1 MNISNYKYKVEL
13 HAHTSPV
20 SSCSDL
26 SAERIIELL
35 SEHNTSAVVIT
46 NHFWPG
52 FFENGDKD
60 ELIKKYI
67 KDYTD
72 TQKAGKKAGI
82 NVILGIEI
90 RFTENDNDY
99 LVYGINEDDL
109 YCAYDYLDKGID
121 VFYKEFKTDKNIILQ
136 AHPFREWLERANP
149 ESLDGIEVFNMH
161 QNHNSKVSQ
170 AAAWAKENNFLI
182 SCGTDF
188 HHEYQAG
195 ACFALTDFLPK
206 DSYDIAKIIKEQNF
220 LIDISE
226 NIIIPRRRV

>member
-67 KDYTD
+67 KD
-72 TQKAGKKAGI
+72 
-82 NVILGIEI
+82 L
-90 RFTENDNDY
+90 
-99 LVYGINEDDL
+99 L
-109 YCAYDYLDKGID
+109 C
-121 VFYKEFKTDKNIILQ
+121 
-136 AHPFREWLERANP
+136 ER
-149 ESLDGIEVFNMH
+149 
-161 QNHNSKVSQ
+161 NHNKESRVRLNKIQDYIKVLQ
-170 AAAWAKENNFLI
+170 EK
-182 SCGTDF
+182 GTF
-188 HHEYQAG
+188 AG
-195 ACFALTDFLPK
+195 EPYVKYMEAEKRF
-206 DSYDIAKIIKEQNF
+206 
-220 LIDISE
+220 
-226 NIIIPRRRV
+226 